1 MAAPFGDERTSSL
14 DAMASYRKCPKKVQN
29 IESG

>member
-1 MAAPFGDERTSSL
+1 MAAPFGDERTSL
-14 DAMASYRKCPKKVQN
+14 DAMASYRKSPKKVQN